1 MRKIIIFF
9 IVIVVYVI
17 GVAIYISSHRGQ
29 FKTSEVSQDGFNQKN
44 EFPSLTGRIVAE
56 PGIFSKPFLERLESQ
71 LANHEKV
78 TSNQIAILA
87 ISSLGGEI
95 LEDFSIRVAEKWAL
109 GTKESDN
116 GVLILL
122 AVNDRKVRIEV
133 GYGLEGILT
142 DVYCNRVIRD
152 IMIPEFKKGNMELGI
167 EMGTNE
173 LIRVLEIGQP
183 ITEPSL
189 WQKFRTFKG
198 SGQQSFF
205 HSLVGIFVILIIFL
219 FAIIISFHSD
229 AQSLWTFFFLL
240 IFFQWLPP
248 VFFGFWGWI
257 ICNAI
262 YILGFAFVRLT
273 RDRIE
278 IIRKISR
285 SISNNI
291 NYSEGSSGGSSS
303 SGSSSSSGGG
313 FRGGGG
319 SFGGGGSSGDW

>member
-9 IVIVVYVI
+9 TVIVVYVI
-17 GVAIYISSHRGQ
+17 GVAIYISHRDE
-29 FKTSEVSQDGFNQKN
+29 FKTAEVSQEGFNK
-44 EFPSLTGRIVAE
+44 EKEIPSLTGRIVAE
-56 PGIFSKPFLERLESQ
+56 PGIFSKSFSERLESQ

-87 ISSLGGEI
+87 ISSLGGKI

-109 GTKESDN
+109 GTKQSDN

-122 AVNDRKVRIEV
+122 VVSDRKVRIEV

-142 DVYCNRVIRD
+142 DVYCKRVIRD
-152 IMIPEFKKGNMELGI
+152 IMIPEFKKGNFESGI

-173 LIRVLEIGQP
+173 LIRVLEIGEP
-183 ITEPSL
+183 LPDPSL

-198 SGQQSFF
+198 SGEQSILR
-205 HSLVGIFVILIIFL
+205 SLVGIFVILIIFL
-219 FAIIISFHSD
+219 FAIIIAFHSD

-248 VFFGFWGWI
+248 VFFGFWGWV

-262 YILGFAFVRLT
+262 YILGFVFVRLT
-273 RDRIE
+273 RDRLEFIQ
-278 IIRKISR
+278 KISR
-285 SISNNI
+285 SISDSI
-291 NYSEGSSGGSSS
+291 DYSEGSSGGGSN
-303 SGSSSSSGGG
+303 SGSSGSSGGG
-313 FRGGGG
+313 FSGGGG